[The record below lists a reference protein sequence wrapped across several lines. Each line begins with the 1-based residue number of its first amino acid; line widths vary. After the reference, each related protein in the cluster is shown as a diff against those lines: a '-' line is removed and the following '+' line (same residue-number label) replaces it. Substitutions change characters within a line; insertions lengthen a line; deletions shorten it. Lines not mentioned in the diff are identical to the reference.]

1 MLTEVDVKV
10 LITGAQGQL
19 ATEFLRF
26 LTKDPRYEV
35 LAPSRTELDISDL
48 NRVGEAMTSFRP
60 DVVLNCAAYN
70 RVDKAEVDMGGA
82 FKVNAEG
89 VKNLALF
96 CKRVGAFLVHYSTDY
111 VFDGTKEDLYTEED
125 APNPINNYGRSKLC
139 GEGLLMEET
148 DNFLIFRVSWVFGIG
163 RQNFLYKLLEM
174 AKKERV
180 LKIVADEVSVPTYT
194 EEIVRVTMAAVEDG
208 MRGLYHLT
216 NSGYASRYE
225 VARHYIERAG
235 LPNMVLPVSSDYFH
249 SHVRRPY
256 FSAMSHAR
264 LSKALR
270 CEIPDWRDAI
280 DRFIRREG

>member
-10 LITGAQGQL
+10 LITGAHGQL
-19 ATEFLRF
+19 ATEFLKF

-35 LAPSRTELDISDL
+35 FAPSRTELDISDL
-48 NRVGEAMTSFRP
+48 NRVGEAMTSFKP
-60 DVVLNCAAYN
+60 DIVLNCAAYN
-70 RVDKAEVDMGGA
+70 HVDKAEGDLDRA

-96 CKRVGAFLVHYSTDY
+96 CKKGGALLVHYSTDY

-125 APNPINNYGRSKLC
+125 TPNPINNYGRSKLC
-139 GEGLLMEET
+139 GEELLMEET
-148 DNFLIFRVSWVFGIG
+148 DNFLLFRVSWVFGTG
-163 RQNFLYKLLEM
+163 GLNFLYKLSEM

-180 LKIVADEVSVPTYT
+180 LRIVADQVSVPTYT
-194 EEIVRVTMAAVEDG
+194 EDIVRVTMAAVEDG
-208 MRGLYHLT
+208 MSGLYHLT

-225 VARHYIERAG
+225 VARYYIERAR
-235 LPNMVLPVSSDYFH
+235 LPNMVLPVSSALLQTPA
-249 SHVRRPY
+249 RRPY

-264 LSKALR
+264 LSKALE

-280 DRFIRREG
+280 DRFVKRG